1 MPTPAQP
8 PSPALFFETMNAYQ
22 RTAVLKGAIELDL
35 FTAISEGAATAI
47 ELARRCKASG
57 RGIRILC
64 DYLTVLGFL
73 TKQEDRYGLTP
84 DSALFLDRRSPAYL
98 GTATRFL
105 ANPTSY
111 EAFSNVAETVRKGTT
126 ILPGEGMTEPE
137 RKEWVEFARGMAP
150 LMLMPAEGIAR
161 ILSEKEAGQDTAK
174 EASGEWK
181 VLDIAAGHG
190 MFGITLAKHN
200 PKAQITALDWR
211 NVLVVAQENAQAAG
225 VAARYR
231 TIAGSAF
238 EADLGTDYDV
248 VLLTNILHH
257 FDVATCEAL
266 LTRVHAALA
275 PGGRAV
281 ILEFVPN
288 DDRVSPPQ
296 AATFSMMML
305 GMTPA
310 GDAYTFRELESMCKN
325 AGFPSAKLYPLEG
338 HPEAVVVATK

>member
-1 MPTPAQP
+1 MTDSAQP
-8 PSPALFFETMNAYQ
+8 SPVLFFETMNAYQ

-35 FTAISEGAATAI
+35 FTAIGEGAATAI
-47 ELARRCKASG
+47 ELAKRCAASG

-64 DYLTVLGFL
+64 DYLTVIGFL
-73 TKQEDRYGLTP
+73 TKQGDRYSLTP
-84 DSALFLDRRSPAYL
+84 DSAMFLDRRSPAYL

-111 EAFSNVAETVRKGTT
+111 EAFHNVAELVRTGASA
-126 ILPGEGMTEPE
+126 LGGGGMTAPE
-137 RKEWVEFARGMAP
+137 HPQWVEFARGMAP
-150 LMLMPAEGIAR
+150 LMHVPAEGIAG
-161 ILSEKEAGQDTAK
+161 ILGAK
-174 EASGEWK
+174 EAAKDAAGPSGKWK

-200 PKAQITALDWR
+200 PRAEVTALDWR
-211 NVLVVAQENAQAAG
+211 NVLEVAKENAQAAG
-225 VAARYR
+225 VADRYH

-238 EADLGTDYDV
+238 EAEMGAGYDV

-266 LTRVHAALA
+266 LGRVHAALT
-275 PGGRAV
+275 PGGRAA

-310 GDAYTFRELESMCKN
+310 GDAYTFRELESMCRN
-325 AGFPSAKLYPLEG
+325 AGFAGAKLHPLTP

>member
-1 MPTPAQP
+1 MSVPAQP

-22 RTAVLKGAIELDL
+22 RTAALKGAIELDL
-35 FTAISEGAATAI
+35 FTAIGEGAQTAA
-47 ELARRCKASG
+47 ELARRCQASE

-64 DYLTVLGFL
+64 DYLTVIGFL
-73 TKQEDRYGLTP
+73 TKQSDRYGPTP
-84 DSALFLDRRSPAYL
+84 DSAMFLDRRSPAYL

-105 ANPTSY
+105 ASPTSY
-111 EAFSNVAETVRKGTT
+111 EAFRDLAETVRKGTT
-126 ILPGEGMTEPE
+126 ILAGDGMTEPE

-150 LMLMPAEGIAR
+150 LMHVPAEGIAS
-161 ILSEKEAGQDTAK
+161 ILKAK
-174 EASGEWK
+174 EAAGPSGKWK

-200 PKAQITALDWR
+200 PQAEITALDWR
-211 NVLVVAQENAQAAG
+211 NVLEVAKENAQAAD
-225 VAARYR
+225 VTDRYR

-238 EADLGTDYDV
+238 EAELGTGYDV

-257 FDVATCEAL
+257 FDVATCETL
-266 LTRVHAALA
+266 LRRVHAALA
-275 PGGRAV
+275 PAGRAV

-288 DDRVSPPQ
+288 DDRVSPPL

-310 GDAYTFRELESMCKN
+310 GNAYTFRELESMCRN
-325 AGFPSAKLYPLEG
+325 AGFARAQLHPLEG
-338 HPEAVVVATK
+338 HPESVVVATT

>member
-1 MPTPAQP
+1 MTPSAQP
-8 PSPALFFETMNAYQ
+8 PSPVLFFDTMNAYQ
-22 RTAVLKGAIELDL
+22 RTAALKGAIELDV
-35 FTAISEGAATAI
+35 FTAIAEGAATTA
-47 ELARRCKASG
+47 ELAKRCKASE

-64 DYLTVLGFL
+64 DYLTVIGFL
-73 TKQEDRYGLTP
+73 TKQEERYGLTP

-111 EAFSNVAETVRKGTT
+111 EAFGNVAETVRKGTT
-126 ILPGEGMTEPE
+126 ILAGEGMMEPE

-150 LMLMPAEGIAR
+150 LMHMPAEGIAR
-161 ILSEKEAGQDTAK
+161 ILRETEATAK
-174 EASGEWK
+174 EAVGEWK

-190 MFGITLAKHN
+190 MFGITLAKNN
-200 PKAQITALDWR
+200 PKAQITALDWS
-211 NVLVVAQENAQAAG
+211 NVLEVAKENAQAAG

-238 EADLGTDYDV
+238 EAELGTGYDV

-257 FDVATCEAL
+257 FDVATCETL
-266 LTRVHAALA
+266 LRRVYAALA
-275 PGGRAV
+275 PGGRAA

-305 GMTPA
+305 GMTPS
-310 GDAYTFRELESMCKN
+310 GDAYTFRQLESMCKN
-325 AGFPSAKLYPLEG
+325 AGFPGAQLHPLEG

>member
-1 MPTPAQP
+1 MTDSAQP
-8 PSPALFFETMNAYQ
+8 SPVLFFETMNAYQ

-35 FTAISEGAATAI
+35 FTAIGEGATTAI
-47 ELARRCKASG
+47 ELAPRCQASG

-64 DYLTVLGFL
+64 DYLTVIGFL
-73 TKQEDRYGLTP
+73 TKQGDRYGLTP
-84 DSALFLDRRSPAYL
+84 DAAMFLDRRSPAYL

-111 EAFSNVAETVRKGTT
+111 EAFSNVAELVRKGTT

-150 LMLMPAEGIAR
+150 LMHVPAAGIAS
-161 ILSEKEAGQDTAK
+161 ILGAK
-174 EASGEWK
+174 DAVGASGKWK

-200 PKAQITALDWR
+200 PQAEITALDWR
-211 NVLVVAQENAQAAG
+211 NVLEVARENAQAAG
-225 VAARYR
+225 VSGRYH

-238 EADLGTDYDV
+238 EAELGTGYDV

-266 LTRVHAALA
+266 LGRVHAALA
-275 PGGRAV
+275 PGGRAA

-296 AATFSMMML
+296 AATFAMMML

-310 GDAYTFRELESMCKN
+310 GDAYTFRELENMCRN
-325 AGFPSAKLYPLEG
+325 AGFAAATLHPLAP

>member
-1 MPTPAQP
+1 MTKTAQ
-8 PSPALFFETMNAYQ
+8 PSPALFFDTMNAYQ
-22 RTAVLKGAIELDL
+22 RTAALKGAIELDV
-35 FTAISEGAATAI
+35 FTAIGEGATTAI
-47 ELARRCKASG
+47 ELAKRCKASG

-64 DYLTVLGFL
+64 DYLTVIGFL
-73 TKQEDRYGLTP
+73 TKQGDRYGLTP
-84 DSALFLDRRSPAYL
+84 DSALFLDRRSPAYA

-105 ANPTSY
+105 ANPNSY
-111 EAFSNVAETVRKGTT
+111 DAYRDVAETVRKGTS
-126 ILPGEGMTEPE
+126 ILGGGGMTAPE
-137 RKEWVEFARGMAP
+137 HPQWVEFARGMAP
-150 LMLMPAEGIAR
+150 LMHMPAEGIAN
-161 ILSEKEAGQDTAK
+161 ILEKEAAQYTSK
-174 EASGEWK
+174 EAVGEWK

-211 NVLVVAQENAQAAG
+211 NVLEVAKENAQAAG
-225 VAARYR
+225 VADRYR

-238 EADLGTDYDV
+238 EAELGTDYDV

-257 FDVATCEAL
+257 FDVATCETL
-266 LTRVHAALA
+266 LRRVHAALA

-288 DDRVSPPQ
+288 EDRVSPPQ
-296 AATFSMMML
+296 AAAFSMMML

-310 GDAYTFRELESMCKN
+310 GDAYTFRELESMCRN
-325 AGFPSAKLYPLEG
+325 AGFPSATLHSLDP

>member
-1 MPTPAQP
+1 MTDSAQP
-8 PSPALFFETMNAYQ
+8 SPVLFFETMNAYQ

-47 ELARRCKASG
+47 ELAKRCKASG

-64 DYLTVLGFL
+64 DYLTVIGFL
-73 TKQEDRYGLTP
+73 TKQGDRYGLTP
-84 DSALFLDRRSPAYL
+84 DAAMFLDRRSPAYL

-105 ANPTSY
+105 ASPTSY
-111 EAFSNVAETVRKGTT
+111 DAFRNVAETVRKGTT
-126 ILPGEGMTEPE
+126 ILAGEGMTEPE
-137 RKEWVEFARGMAP
+137 HPQWVEFARGMAP
-150 LMLMPAEGIAR
+150 LMHVPAEGIAG
-161 ILSEKEAGQDTAK
+161 ILGAKDAAG
-174 EASGEWK
+174 ASGKWK

-200 PKAQITALDWR
+200 PKAEITALDWR
-211 NVLVVAQENAQAAG
+211 NVLEVAKENAQAAG
-225 VAARYR
+225 VAERYH

-238 EADLGTDYDV
+238 EAEMGTGYDV

-257 FDVATCEAL
+257 FDVATCESL
-266 LTRVHAALA
+266 LGRVHATLA
-275 PGGRAV
+275 PGGRAA

-310 GDAYTFRELESMCKN
+310 GDAYTFRELENMCRN
-325 AGFPSAKLYPLEG
+325 AGFARAQLHPLDP
-338 HPEAVVVATK
+338 HPEAVVVAIK

>member
-1 MPTPAQP
+1 MTTPAQP
-8 PSPALFFETMNAYQ
+8 PSPVLFFETMNAYQ

-35 FTAISEGAATAI
+35 FSAIAEGAQTSI

-64 DYLTVLGFL
+64 DYLTVIGFL
-73 TKQEDRYGLTP
+73 TKQGDRYGLTP
-84 DSALFLDRRSPAYL
+84 DAAMFLDRRSPAYL

-126 ILPGEGMTEPE
+126 ILAGEGMTDPE

-150 LMLMPAEGIAR
+150 MMHMPAEGIAG
-161 ILSEKEAGQDTAK
+161 ILGAK
-174 EASGEWK
+174 GAKGASGNWK

-190 MFGITLAKHN
+190 MFGITLARHN
-200 PKAQITALDWR
+200 PKAEITALDWA
-211 NVLVVAQENAQAAG
+211 NVLEVAKENAQAAG
-225 VAARYR
+225 VAARYK

-238 EADLGTDYDV
+238 EAEFGTGYDV

-257 FDVATCEAL
+257 FDVAACEAL
-266 LTRVHAALA
+266 LGRVHAALA
-275 PGGRAV
+275 PSGRAV

-310 GDAYTFRELESMCKN
+310 GDAYTFKELESMCRN
-325 AGFPSAKLYPLEG
+325 AGFTGVQMHPLAP
-338 HPEAVVVATK
+338 HPEAVVVASK